1 MVSSRFEK
9 ASKLEGMGL
18 KFEYTASGTS
28 QQNGRA
34 ERKFQT
40 LYGRV
45 RAMLIGS
52 GIQQPLRNSLWAE
65 AVNTATEL
73 DGILVAQGQKLSPY
87 QKFFGKG
94 YKSIIDVTK
103 TFGEKCIVANQT
115 TIKNKLADRGKPCL
129 WMGYAKDH
137 SAGTFRLYNPATRK
151 VILSRDVTFL
161 GETLEEVNDEI
172 EEDHQ
177 TMEITPT
184 SDSALRDGNYH
195 QNTEDDEPE
204 MPALIP
210 RNYVSDDEDENVD
223 DTCQCLWSL
232 LSYCLCLLLFLMYF
246 SIFCHVC
253 ILHLSGLV
261 SLGHYTCLELF
272 HYFCLLFIKVSMWS

>member
-18 KFEYTASGTS
+18 KFEYTVPGTS

-87 QKFFGKG
+87 QKFFG
-94 YKSIIDVTK
+94 
-103 TFGEKCIVANQT
+103 N
-115 TIKNKLADRGKPCL
+115 RGI
-129 WMGYAKDH
+129 
-137 SAGTFRLYNPATRK
+137 N
-151 VILSRDVTFL
+151 LS
-161 GETLEEVNDEI
+161 
-172 EEDHQ
+172 
-177 TMEITPT
+177 
-184 SDSALRDGNYH
+184 
-195 QNTEDDEPE
+195 
-204 MPALIP
+204 
-210 RNYVSDDEDENVD
+210 
-223 DTCQCLWSL
+223 
-232 LSYCLCLLLFLMYF
+232 LM
-246 SIFCHVC
+246 
-253 ILHLSGLV
+253 
-261 SLGHYTCLELF
+261 
-272 HYFCLLFIKVSMWS
+272 

>member
-18 KFEYTASGTS
+18 KFEYTAPGTP

-137 SAGTFRLYNPATRK
+137 SVGTFRLYNPATRK

-210 RNYVSDDEDENVD
+210 RNYVSDDEDENVEQPQPQ
-223 DTCQCLWSL
+223 TSTAIVPIQSPKVTRAMRNLQA
-232 LSYCLCLLLFLMYF
+232 SYNPETARVLATQ
-246 SIFCHVC
+246 
-253 ILHLSGLV
+253 LHNQNQ
-261 SLGHYTCLELF
+261 
-272 HYFCLLFIKVSMWS
+272 